1 MLTEEITLGLKVR
14 YPRTG
19 TAGKIVH
26 VENIKGEDFAEL
38 DSTGLL
44 YRIDQLIPMVESDS
58 KASLKVKEDAKQIIA
73 REREFASG
81 TEFQESLKNI
91 DQSCE
96 GGG

>member
-1 MLTEEITLGLKVR
+1 MFAEEITLGMKVR

-26 VENIKGEDFAEL
+26 LETIKGDDFAEL

-44 YRIDQLIPMVESDS
+44 YRIDQLIPVVEAERKSS
-58 KASLKVKEDAKQIIA
+58 SIVTEDAKKIIA